1 MNDPMEGY
9 FRPSRVL
16 KGQKDYKK
24 IVKRITDSKS
34 DIGIA
39 CFSETYEH
47 PLMWA
52 HYAGNY
58 TGICFGYASTTLLD
72 GLPDSAA
79 LVHLAYVDK
88 PPLIYPS
95 HARDSAS
102 AARRVLSQKQNNWS
116 YEREWRV
123 LANVGE
129 ISYSPEY
136 PLRDIF
142 FGSRIDANHR
152 ELFLDAIAGKR
163 IKAYMMEVDGYN
175 FYWEELRVK

>member
-9 FRPSRVL
+9 FRPSRIL
-16 KGQKDYKK
+16 KGQKDYKN
-24 IVKRITDSKS
+24 IVVQITDSKS

-39 CFSETYEH
+39 CFSETQEH
-47 PLMWA
+47 ALMWA

-58 TGICFGYASTTLLD
+58 TGVCFGYSSQTLLK

-88 PPLIYPS
+88 PPLVYPS
-95 HARDSAS
+95 HARDSDG
-102 AARRVLSQKQNNWS
+102 AARRILSQKQYNWS

-123 LANVGE
+123 LADVGE
-129 ISYSPEY
+129 ISYRPKQ

-142 FGSRIDANHR
+142 FGSRIDPNHR
-152 ELFLDAIAGKR
+152 ALFLSAIRGKN
-163 IKAYMMEVDGYN
+163 IKAHMMEVDGYN
-175 FYWEELRVK
+175 FYWEELKIK